1 MHAAVAHNWTNNSI
15 QKQHHCAVDFVWCK
29 NCYLIHP
36 LVVTRLQYHRSY
48 NKYHIIR
55 WRLSIYSLFFIFHI
69 FLHTHRFY
77 LLFLRCLSL
86 LHFLF
91 TLLKCYMA
99 LYAPNVHRFAF
110 GINLKGGKR
119 TIYSYMCFWGMQK
132 VNWSISIAVSA
143 HFVWLNQNDYLL
155 KLQSLLAQFSF
166 NMEFLSHFYLPHGQ

>member
-1 MHAAVAHNWTNNSI
+1 MLLILSDVKIVIWYTLWLWHDYNIIVHTTNTISFADAYPFI
-15 QKQHHCAVDFVWCK
+15 
-29 NCYLIHP
+29 L
-36 LVVTRLQYHRSY
+36 
-48 NKYHIIR
+48 
-55 WRLSIYSLFFIFHI
+55 YSLFFTFSCTLTALS
-69 FLHTHRFY
+69 F
-77 LLFLRCLSL
+77 FLRCLSL

-143 HFVWLNQNDYLL
+143 HFVWLNQNDCLL

>member
-1 MHAAVAHNWTNNSI
+1 MLLILSDVKIVIWYTLWLWHDYNIIVHTTNTIYHS
-15 QKQHHCAVDFVWCK
+15 
-29 NCYLIHP
+29 LTPIH
-36 LVVTRLQYHRSY
+36 
-48 NKYHIIR
+48 
-55 WRLSIYSLFFIFHI
+55 LFFIFHI

-77 LLFLRCLSL
+77 LLLLCCLSL

-119 TIYSYMCFWGMQK
+119 TIYSYVCFWGMQK

-143 HFVWLNQNDYLL
+143 HFVWLIQNDCLL